1 MASRNGS
8 KTDCGHHRQP
18 DFIHILPCRHRFCVD
33 CVKDI
38 EGLIKGQIFS
48 CPICQNCSQYVR
60 PQEEVFGL
68 AEKAPPDE
76 DISPKAHKS
85 HRYSSE
91 SQEDVTRRHDL
102 KTDDAIEDC
111 FSHGKGSH
119 YNQSPSVSSRRYADP
134 TESYHVGNAQ
144 VGQDSF
150 YSGSNLTQS
159 PHCSTVYDRSYD
171 DKTPS
176 IEYREEHYTHSSTS
190 RHGPSSAGAS
200 AENIYDVPRSLSSP
214 GTPFSRKQ
222 TTDPAKNDINYKN
235 ALTGLDF
242 NEQHMSANGTS
253 AQSLSVGVPTVAS
266 KTPNSFKLEKKGTFC
281 NVHIRPV
288 YFFCTTCNVLLCA
301 ECKDGSHKSH
311 TTIDIDEPKLR
322 EHGTNAQQG
331 SSLSDGIPMAAS
343 KEPNSL
349 KLEKRGTICN
359 LHSKPVYFFCTTC
372 NALLCAECKDG
383 SHKYHSTND
392 IDEPLREHGTN
403 AQQDFSVPPAEL
415 THVCSQHGRPFIVIC
430 VKKSTFLCHDCLD
443 THYCLYKCSHVPIKT
458 AAHEYFLPKSID
470 VVMKLQAID
479 ESMEQIAR
487 QRQTSANKLV
497 EEAETLKRKINE
509 SIEMEKAKLE
519 GERMDMIEQVDRVLK
534 EKIQRYTQDSL
545 SPISESIQKTRKENS
560 ALREDIEKELYK
572 SAMQGIPK
580 VEKMVQKLQRDLD
593 TIPRKTEEK
602 LGLYVHASMSSIRP
616 FALNSYYRY

>member
-68 AEKAPPDE
+68 AEKAPPNE

-102 KTDDAIEDC
+102 KTDDAIEEC
-111 FSHGKGSH
+111 FSHRKGSH
-119 YNQSPSVSSRRYADP
+119 YYQSPGVSSRESRARSPRGYADP
-134 TESYHVGNAQ
+134 KDTYCVANTQ
-144 VGQDSF
+144 VDQDL
-150 YSGSNLTQS
+150 YYPGSNLPQS
-159 PHCSTVYDRSYD
+159 SHCSTVSDRSYD

-176 IEYREEHYTHSSTS
+176 TEYRKEHYTHRSTS
-190 RHGPSSAGAS
+190 HHGPSSAGAS
-200 AENIYDVPRSLSSP
+200 AENIYDVPRGPLSSH

-222 TTDPAKNDINYKN
+222 TTDSAKNEIMYKT
-235 ALTGLDF
+235 ALTGLDS

-253 AQSLSVGVPTVAS
+253 AQSPSVGVHIAAS
-266 KTPNSFKLEKKGTFC
+266 QTPNSFKLEKEGTF
-281 NVHIRPV
+281 
-288 YFFCTTCNVLLCA
+288 
-301 ECKDGSHKSH
+301 
-311 TTIDIDEPKLR
+311 
-322 EHGTNAQQG
+322 
-331 SSLSDGIPMAAS
+331 
-343 KEPNSL
+343 
-349 KLEKRGTICN
+349 CN

-372 NALLCAECKDG
+372 NNVLCAECKDG
-383 SHKYHSTND
+383 SHKYHSTKD

-415 THVCSQHGRPFIVIC
+415 THICSKHGRPFIVIC

-443 THYCLYKCSHVPIKT
+443 THYCLYKCSHIPIKT
-458 AAHEYFLPKSID
+458 AAHEYFLPKSND

-509 SIEMEKAKLE
+509 SIDLQMAKLE

-545 SPISESIQKTRKENS
+545 SPISESIEKTRKENS

-580 VEKMVQKLQRDLD
+580 VEKMVQKLQRELD
-593 TIPRKTEEK
+593 NIPRKTEEK
-602 LGLYVHASMSSIRP
+602 LGLYVYVAKSTFP
-616 FALNSYYRY
+616 PVTLNSSYLS